1 MCDRPAH
8 RRAVRVMRATCVVL
22 AIRFA
27 GIPEDAL
34 VEIVA
39 TDRQSGTERVVFVV
53 SGHRDALVQVMT
65 APNEVIELRAPRP
78 FEAPMPVV
86 EQRWIEPI
94 TAIPVSV
101 ESQVIDHVDGFLGVR
116 EPAGRTVVID
126 LATESE
132 LASSALQT
140 DRFGRG
146 RLGRLQGALDRQ
158 FERAADIE
166 AALVT
171 EMSPDT
177 VAIARGPEVVLA
189 KVHGYGRL

>member
-1 MCDRPAH
+1 
-8 RRAVRVMRATCVVL
+8 
-22 AIRFA
+22 
-27 GIPEDAL
+27 
-34 VEIVA
+34 
-39 TDRQSGTERVVFVV
+39 
-53 SGHRDALVQVMT
+53 
-65 APNEVIELRAPRP
+65 
-78 FEAPMPVV
+78 MPVV